1 MAVFGLFFWVWGLSH
16 FVVDLL
22 EIIKVFQFCD
32 IDLVFLGDFVDKN
45 RLIFVTSCHKSYRQT
60 IRAKTT
66 SAADSVHIVC
76 IVRLFP
82 SAILDD
88 WHVEVNYD
96 INLRN
101 VYPPSQH
108 VGRYKNVENLISE
121 VIHNLVSFLLIDT
134 SNQDL
139 GFNQDLLQ
147 FCLDLRGSVFF
158 VNKNH
163 RQTSLDLPE
172 KADDELD
179 FFFIVQRDSKV
190 LHTFQ
195 FKGFGFKEK

>member
-1 MAVFGLFFWVWGLSH
+1 MTQV
-16 FVVDLL
+16 
-22 EIIKVFQFCD
+22 
-32 IDLVFLGDFVDKN
+32 
-45 RLIFVTSCHKSYRQT
+45 
-60 IRAKTT
+60 AKFMP
-66 SAADSVHIVC
+66 IVR

-82 SAILDD
+82 SRTFDD
-88 WHVEVNYD
+88 WHIEVNYD

-108 VGRYKNVENLISE
+108 VDRYKNSEKIISE
-121 VIHNLVSFLLIDT
+121 VFYNLVSFVLIHT

-147 FCLDLRGSVFF
+147 FCLDLRGSVLF

-195 FKGFGFKEK
+195 FKGFALKEK